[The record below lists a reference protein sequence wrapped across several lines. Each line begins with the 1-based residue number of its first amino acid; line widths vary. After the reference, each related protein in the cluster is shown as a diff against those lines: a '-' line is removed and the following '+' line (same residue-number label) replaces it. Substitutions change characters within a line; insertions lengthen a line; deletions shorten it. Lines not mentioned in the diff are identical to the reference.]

1 MNSVIH
7 AAIDL
12 NAINSNLSIV
22 RAKAPAS
29 KVMAVIKADAYGHGA
44 VAVAKHISPVDSFGV
59 ARVEEGEELRDAGI
73 DTPIVILE
81 GFLNAEELQ
90 ASERLGLDVVV
101 HSEHQVALLSQS
113 SFSGG
118 IWVKVTTGM
127 NRLGFS
133 LSSLEEV
140 LDKLANQ
147 KIIGIMS
154 HLASADSDPAITHRQ
169 VSTFKETANKFDL
182 PLSIANSAGILDFPE
197 SHLDWVRPGLMLYG
211 ASPFSQLNAD
221 LRAAMTLSAPII
233 AINKL
238 TSGQSVGYGGT
249 WVAPRNCRVA
259 VLAVGYAD
267 GYPREIFNG
276 SVAFG
281 DVRRSI
287 VGRVSMDMICVELD
301 HHDDVSVGD
310 EAVLWGFG
318 LPIEE
323 VATMARTIPYTLMCG
338 VGKRVRRN
346 YL

>member
-1 MNSVIH
+1 MNSIIH

-22 RAKAPAS
+22 RAKAPTS

-59 ARVEEGEELRDAGI
+59 ARVEEGKELRDAGI
-73 DTPIVILE
+73 DAPIVILE
-81 GFLNAEELQ
+81 GFLNAQELN
-90 ASERLGLDVVV
+90 ASEHLGLDVVV
-101 HSEHQVALLSQS
+101 HSEHQLALLSQG

-140 LDKLANQ
+140 LDKLASQ

-154 HLASADSDPAITHRQ
+154 HLASADSDPAMTRQQ
-169 VSTFKETANKFDL
+169 VSSFYETANKFNL
-182 PLSIANSAGILDFPE
+182 PLSIANSAGILDFPA

-221 LRAAMTLSAPII
+221 LHAAMTFSAPII

-238 TSGQSVGYGGT
+238 TIGQSVGYGGT

-276 SVAFG
+276 SVALG
-281 DVRRSI
+281 DVRRNI

-301 HHDDVSVGD
+301 DHDDVSVGD
-310 EAVLWGFG
+310 EAVLWGIG